1 MFAGFFKGKRYAFC
15 GYTFLLFRWFVRAL
29 PYFTDDKVYYLYYT
43 EQFVLS
49 QAFWN
54 KMFHNKDMN
63 KFAERLRE
71 LRTEKGMSRK
81 EIAEK
86 LGVLQRNISY
96 WELGQRECGFDML
109 IKISEVL
116 DVSIDYLLGKTDY

>member
-1 MFAGFFKGKRYAFC
+1 
-15 GYTFLLFRWFVRAL
+15 
-29 PYFTDDKVYYLYYT
+29 
-43 EQFVLS
+43 
-49 QAFWN
+49 
-54 KMFHNKDMN
+54 MFHNKDMN